1 MGYDICHGGIYAAD
15 RAGVGEGESLSKA
28 IFTPAEHSASAV
40 GCKYSGNDLQSAETD
55 SASLSPSGLRTE
67 VESAGAIVGLSLPR
81 VAV

>member
-1 MGYDICHGGIYAAD
+1 MGHDICYGGINAVD
-15 RAGVGEGESLSKA
+15 GAGIGEGESLCMA
-28 IFTPAEHSASAV
+28 ILTPAEHSASAV